1 MSSLLSP
8 TPITHPQLTH
18 ACSLEDCVGPC
29 GRAMVITH
37 TYSPPAARGRGLA
50 AQLTGEAM
58 SVARRRGWCVRPTC
72 PYVRDTYLP
81 AGKGEAARW
90 VYDPDTDL
98 ATLAP
103 PTAA

>member
-1 MSSLLSP
+1 
-8 TPITHPQLTH
+8 
-18 ACSLEDCVGPC
+18 
-29 GRAMVITH
+29 MVITH

-50 AQLTGEAM
+50 AQLTGGAM